1 MSKKLKT
8 IGNSAFYN
16 CGKLK
21 KVTLNSKVSKIG
33 SKAFYRC
40 KNLKNITINTK
51 KLTRKNVGNKAFKGI
66 NSKVVIK
73 VPSSKLNSYK
83 KLLKS
88 KGVSA
93 KATIKK

>member
-1 MSKKLKT
+1 MALDWIVISNLVHELNQT
-8 IGNSAFYN
+8 
-16 CGKLK
+16 
-21 KVTLNSKVSKIG
+21 VLNSKISKIG
-33 SKAFYRC
+33 SKAFYGC
-40 KNLKNITINTK
+40 KNLKNITIKTK
-51 KLTRKNVGNKAFKGI
+51 KLTSSNVGKQAFKGI
-66 NSKVVIK
+66 NSKAKIK